1 MPKVKDAYLSD
12 RIRKRIDELEAGEEV
27 SAKDIKAVLTDEQ
40 LADIDAAWAKQQV
53 LRKGKRARNEQEQ
66 QELGWRTKR
75 DIRLE
80 VLRQALK
87 VADAG
92 VLRALKDEQSR
103 AKIRQARVYFEAVG
117 KKLDEGYEPAKARM
131 FANNELTRAG
141 LNRMDGARVHSL
153 TRRDKELK
161 ELTAKLKAEFKMNMT
176 AEELEQQE
184 ILREHETNSKRLVKK

>member
-53 LRKGKRARNEQEQ
+53 LRKGKRARTEQEQ
-66 QELGWRTKR
+66 LALGWRTKR
-75 DIRLE
+75 EIRLL
-80 VLRQALK
+80 VLRKALK

-92 VLRALKDEQSR
+92 VLRALKDEQSK
-103 AKIRQARVYFEAVG
+103 AEIRQARIYFEAVG
-117 KKLDEGYEPAKARM
+117 KKIDEGYEPAKARM

-141 LNRMDGARVHSL
+141 LNRMDGARAHSL
-153 TRRDKELK
+153 TRRDKELR
-161 ELTAKLKAEFKMNMT
+161 ELTAKLKSEFKMNMT

-184 ILREHETNSKRLVKK
+184 ILREHEPSLKRKKK

>member
-1 MPKVKDAYLSD
+1 MPKVKDVYLSE
-12 RIRKRIDELEAGEEV
+12 RIRKRIAELEAGEEV
-27 SAKDIKAVLTDEQ
+27 PAKDIKAVLTDEQ

-53 LRKGKRARNEQEQ
+53 LRKGKRALTEQEQ
-66 QELGWRTKR
+66 LALGWRTKR

-80 VLRQALK
+80 VLGKALK

-92 VLRALKDEQSR
+92 VLRALEDEQSK
-103 AKIRQARVYFEAVG
+103 AEIRQARIYFEAVG

-141 LNRMDGARVHSL
+141 LNRMDGVQVHSL
-153 TRRDKELK
+153 TRRDKELR

-184 ILREHETNSKRLVKK
+184 ILREHEASLKRKIK